1 MKHLLSISLWA
12 LLLLGC
18 STEQSTTQPKQ
29 PEPVS
34 DTLKVSGY
42 FVQDTIRIGEKFD
55 FVIEVDKDISELIQ
69 FPFLE
74 SKDGDIELLDERV
87 DTLKSGTRRHRL
99 SKHYSYIAFGIGDL
113 NIRPQAFYV
122 HKNVVDTLYAA
133 DTARLHIRNPFK
145 LDSTSQIISTLK
157 PQADMPFIFD
167 EISTYVMWGLGAL
180 VVVLILILCLHLIL
194 RRKGRSLKDLFHPAP
209 VLPPHIIAKQA
220 LEKLYM
226 RRLWQEG
233 KHKLYYSTLTDILR
247 EYIMLRWSVPA
258 LEMTSDEIV
267 EAMRKLDFS
276 QKMIMDIN
284 DVLREA
290 DLVKFAKAMP
300 EAAENENVYTLVW
313 EFVEQTT
320 PEENPTKKE

>member
-1 MKHLLSISLWA
+1 MKLLLSISLWA
-12 LLLLGC
+12 LLLTAC
-18 STEQSTTQPKQ
+18 STEQPATQPKQ

-34 DTLKVSGY
+34 DSLRVSGH
-42 FVQDTIRIGEKFD
+42 FIQDTIRIGEKFD
-55 FVIEVDKDISELIQ
+55 FIIEVDKDISEHIQ

-74 SKDGDIELLDERV
+74 SKEGDIELLNERV

-99 SKHYSYIAFGIGDL
+99 SKHYTYIAFGIGDL

-122 HKNVVDTLYAA
+122 HKNTVDTLYAA

-157 PQADMPFIFD
+157 PQADLPFVFD
-167 EISTYVMWGLGAL
+167 EISTYVMWGLIAL
-180 VVVLILILCLHLIL
+180 GVLLLLVLILFVIL
-194 RRKGRSLKDLFHPAP
+194 RRQGRSLKDLFRPTPA
-209 VLPPHIIAKQA
+209 LPPHIIAKQA

-247 EYIMLRWSVPA
+247 TYIMMRWSVTA
-258 LEMTSDEIV
+258 LEMTTDEIID
-267 EAMRKLDFS
+267 AMRKLKFS
-276 QKMIMDIN
+276 QKMVMDIN
-284 DVLREA
+284 EVLREA

-300 EAAENENVYTLVW
+300 DAADNEKVYTLVW

-320 PEENPTKKE
+320 PEENPPKKE